1 VGRRRRKLRDENTS
15 FRKLVDELRTD
26 MAIKYL
32 RDTGLTVV
40 PTGPSQCGRDRGVAH
55 GGPVGRAA
63 PAPAAS

>member
-15 FRKLVDELRTD
+15 LRKLVDELRMD
-26 MAIKYL
+26 LAIKYL

-40 PTGPSQCGRDRGVAH
+40 STRPSQCGRDRGAAH

-63 PAPAAS
+63 PARAAS